1 MSLSV
6 HRVDT
11 GQCTGKSPLV
21 SDCSLLVM
29 AAVSQSRQSGAM
41 RIRGAVLEQIGLP
54 RPYAESRPLAV
65 HDLDLAPPGAGEL
78 LVRIE
83 AAGVCHSDLW
93 VVDGSRVRPVPMLL
107 GHEAAGVVQQI
118 GDGIDDVAVGDRVV
132 MTFLPRG
139 GECDGCRTDGRLPCT
154 PGSAASNAGAL
165 LGGGIRLHRDA

>member
-83 AAGVCHSDLW
+83 AAGVCHSDLS

-107 GHEAAGVVQQI
+107 GHEAAGVVVDS
-118 GDGIDDVAVGDRVV
+118 GARVEDLAPGQRV
-132 MTFLPRG
+132 ILTFLPRC
-139 GECDGCRTDGRLPCT
+139 GECRGCLTGGIAPCELGT
-154 PGSAASNAGAL
+154 AANGSGQL
-165 LGGGIRLHRDA
+165 LGGGTRLSLE